1 MGAKPDPDKDDI
13 RVDGQPIGAQEKR
26 KPLYIMLNKPVGY
39 TSTVSDPHAERAVLD
54 LLLQVEERIYPV
66 GRLDV
71 DSEGMLLLTN
81 DGEFANRLTHP
92 RYHVP
97 KLYQV
102 RARGFVGR
110 EAARRLAEGV
120 ELEDGKTAP
129 AEVRYVEYDTA
140 TQSTIIEITLYE
152 GRNRQVRRMFDQIGH
167 PVRQLTRI
175 GFGTLRLQNLNPG
188 TWRKLRPEE
197 VDALLALAQP
207 TATPPKSARKLK
219 ATGPYRPRNAGRIEE
234 ETRRR
239 GEEET
244 GHHDSGGRVAGAFP
258 PPVMRTAP
266 DEKLE
271 ETRTPNTQY
280 PIPNVRKTAPGTQT
294 ASDAKYAPI
303 SRPVFTPDVAPRV
316 KPAFGGKPARPAGK
330 PFVGRPVPVDG
341 NRNIPGNRPT
351 PGNRPAPGNAPSGRN
366 ASARNAP
373 AARNTSAARPAY
385 GAEKSP
391 AVGPVFEVGNPRF
404 ANPLNNPLLK
414 AHPAKFTPAKPAQEE
429 GKRRKGEK
437 EKRRRGE
444 EQTEHRTPNTE
455 HRKTPVDFSS
465 NSAAGRKAGLP
476 FQPRP
481 KQGHRAFGR
490 AKP

>member
-1 MGAKPDPDKDDI
+1 MGAKPDPAKDDI

-26 KPLYIMLNKPVGY
+26 KPLYIMLNKPAGY

-110 EAARRLAEGV
+110 EAATRLAEGV
-120 ELEDGKTAP
+120 ELEDGITAP
-129 AEVRYVEYDTA
+129 AEVRYIEYDTA

-219 ATGPYRPRNAGRIEE
+219 ATGPYRPRNAGKIEE
-234 ETRRR
+234 VKRRR

-244 GHHDSGGRVAGAFP
+244 GAGKTVGAP
-258 PPVMRTAP
+258 SMPPVAKAAPNVRHEEDRTQKSE
-266 DEKLE
+266 D
-271 ETRTPNTQY
+271 RTPNTEHRT
-280 PIPNVRKTAPGTQT
+280 PNVRKTAPGTQT

-303 SRPVFTPDVAPRV
+303 SRPVFAPDAAPRV

-330 PFVGRPVPVDG
+330 PFVGRPAPVDG
-341 NRNIPGNRPT
+341 NRNG
-351 PGNRPAPGNAPSGRN
+351 PGNRPAPGNAPAGRN

-373 AARNTSAARPAY
+373 AVRPAY
-385 GAEKSP
+385 GAAKAP
-391 AVGPVFEVGNPRF
+391 VPTPVFEVGNPRF

-414 AHPAKFTPAKPAQEE
+414 ARPAKFMPCPP
-429 GKRRKGEK
+429 RVRNRK
-437 EKRRRGE
+437 
-444 EQTEHRTPNTE
+444 Q
-455 HRKTPVDFSS
+455 
-465 NSAAGRKAGLP
+465 
-476 FQPRP
+476 
-481 KQGHRAFGR
+481 
-490 AKP
+490 